1 MINKSII
8 GATCACLAV
17 ASFNVGAAIITHGA
31 LTTNDDGSSNIITD
45 SLNNNVVW
53 LRFDVLAP
61 LTYAE
66 TLGTLGTQDG
76 GGWNIAGFTQ
86 ATMFA
91 DALLSDTTN
100 LCTETVSACGNVSSW
115 SDGDLGANFDTS
127 ADYAW
132 YLTNAGRA
140 GYVTVDATSG
150 DVILRGW
157 SSLAASDAYATGGFY
172 ESLPVSWL
180 LYRDT
185 TVIPVPAAVWLFGSG
200 LVGLVV
206 VARRKV

>member
-1 MINKSII
+1 MKSKSII
-8 GATCACLAV
+8 GAMSASLAV
-17 ASFNVGAAIITHGA
+17 ASFNAGAATITHGA
-31 LTTNDDGSSNIITD
+31 LTTNDDGSTNVISD
-45 SLNNNVVW
+45 SLNNNFEW

-66 TLGTLGTQDG
+66 TLGALGTQDG
-76 GGWNIAGFTQ
+76 GGWNIAGLTQ

-100 LCTETVSACGNVSSW
+100 LCTETVSTCGNVSNW
-115 SDGDLGANFDTS
+115 SDGDLGANFDAS
-127 ADYAW
+127 ADYVF
-132 YLTNAGRA
+132 YITNAGRA
-140 GYVTVDATSG
+140 GYVTVDAAG
-150 DVILRGW
+150 EVILRGW

-185 TVIPVPAAVWLFGSG
+185 AVIPVPAAVWLFGSG